1 MMHLLTFLFCLIAFA
16 CLAASM
22 DRHQQAVWG
31 REWSPRTSRGLRI
44 TGWCG
49 LVLALRLIVDQ
60 DGWALGLVR
69 YSGLTSLAAGIVF
82 GSLIMW
88 QRRAAS

>member
-1 MMHLLTFLFCLIAFA
+1 MHLLTFVFCLIAFA

-22 DRHQQAVWG
+22 DRHQQAVWR
-31 REWSPRTSRGLRI
+31 RELSPGISRGLRI
-44 TGWCG
+44 AGWCG
-49 LVLALRLIVDQ
+49 LVLALRLITDH

-69 YSGLTSLAAGIVF
+69 YSGLTSLAAGLVF

-88 QRRAAS
+88 QRRTAP